1 MADRWRSRTAPLL
14 VALLLVTLAG
24 LFAWSSWV
32 AIRHFRDDAVAMGR
46 LYSGVFA
53 GLNDPEPSGAVDAL
67 LKLGDQVRRAG
78 IPLVVTDTAGQVTA
92 AANLPFSAT
101 LDDPRVAAFAAQLD
115 RQNPPIIEPGVGT
128 LHFGVV
134 PAEQQV
140 VGMGVLQA
148 LIVVVILAVG
158 LSAYRSGL
166 ASQRDRLW
174 VAMAREAAHQ
184 MGTPLMSL
192 QGWIEQLRTQATP
205 PAALADHLTD
215 DAERL
220 TRVAQR
226 FERIGHS
233 TRREPVD
240 LAELAYAVSHY
251 FQPRLPRLANSIR
264 LSVEGGEEPA
274 LVLGDPILLEWALES
289 LVRNAIDALQGREG
303 TITLRVGREA
313 GAGTL
318 RVIDDGPGIPSEL
331 RHQVFE
337 AGTTTKS
344 GGWGIGLAL
353 ARRVVEDS
361 HGGELVL
368 ETPERGASF
377 LIRLPLETT

>member
-1 MADRWRSRTAPLL
+1 
-14 VALLLVTLAG
+14 
-24 LFAWSSWV
+24 
-32 AIRHFRDDAVAMGR
+32 
-46 LYSGVFA
+46 
-53 GLNDPEPSGAVDAL
+53 
-67 LKLGDQVRRAG
+67 
-78 IPLVVTDTAGQVTA
+78 
-92 AANLPFSAT
+92 
-101 LDDPRVAAFAAQLD
+101 
-115 RQNPPIIEPGVGT
+115 
-128 LHFGVV
+128 
-134 PAEQQV
+134 
-140 VGMGVLQA
+140 MGVLQL
-148 LIVVVILAVG
+148 LIVVVIFAVG

-192 QGWIEQLRTQATP
+192 QGWIEQLRTQGTP

-233 TRREPVD
+233 IRREPID
-240 LAELAYAVSHY
+240 LAELARAVSHY
-251 FQPRLPRLANSIR
+251 FQPRLPRLANAIR
-264 LSVEGGEEPA
+264 LSVEDGEEPA
-274 LVLGDPILLEWALES
+274 HVRGDPILLEWALES

-313 GAGTL
+313 DAATV

-331 RHQVFE
+331 RRHVFE

-368 ETPERGASF
+368 ESPVRGTSF
-377 LIRLPLETT
+377 LIRLPLQAA

>member
-1 MADRWRSRTAPLL
+1 M
-14 VALLLVTLAG
+14 ALLLVTLAG
-24 LFAWSSWV
+24 LFTWSAWV

-53 GLNDPEPSGAVDAL
+53 GLNNPEPSGAVDAL
-67 LKLGDQVRRAG
+67 LKLGEEIRRAG
-78 IPLVVTDTAGQVTA
+78 IPLVVTDTSGQVTA
-92 AANLPFSAT
+92 AANLPFDSG

-148 LIVVVILAVG
+148 LIVVVVFAVG

-192 QGWIEQLRTQATP
+192 QGWIEQLRSQATP

-226 FERIGHS
+226 FERIGHPV
-233 TRREPVD
+233 RREPID
-240 LAELAYAVSHY
+240 LAAMARAVSDY
-251 FQPRLPRLANSIR
+251 FQPRLPRLANAIR
-264 LSVEGGEEPA
+264 LTVELDGAET
-274 LVLGDPILLEWALES
+274 VVRGDPILLEWALES
-289 LVRNAIDALQGREG
+289 LVRNSIDALKGREG
-303 TITLRVGREA
+303 RITLRVGQEA
-313 GAGTL
+313 NAGTI

-331 RHQVFE
+331 RRRVFE
-337 AGTTTKS
+337 AGITTKS
-344 GGWGIGLAL
+344 SGWGIGLAL

-368 ETPERGASF
+368 EAPERGASF
-377 LIRLPLETT
+377 LIRLPLHAT